1 MMKSLLL
8 IFYCLLLATPPL
20 FAQDA
25 ELAEPEPKAALTV
38 GVLQGGGSL
47 IGADIEFLLGNRIGI
62 QGGAGFIGFGAGLNY
77 HLKPSIRSSFISLQ
91 YWHQGSGE
99 TFTQSLLGPGFV
111 YRAKKL
117 FTASLG
123 LGFALEEGPSWPDDK
138 DQPPVMLTYSIG
150 IWFPMK

>member
-1 MMKSLLL
+1 MKKFIL
-8 IFYCLLLATPPL
+8 IFLCGLLVEITPL
-20 FAQDA
+20 FAQDIQSA
-25 ELAEPEPKAALTV
+25 ETEPKAALTV

-47 IGADIEFLLGNRIGI
+47 IGADIEFLLGNRVGI
-62 QGGAGFIGFGAGLNY
+62 QGGAGFVGFGAGLNY

-91 YWHQGSGE
+91 YWHQGAGE

-111 YRAKKL
+111 YRANKI

-123 LGFALEEGPSWPDDK
+123 LGFALEEGPAWPDDK

-150 IWFPMK
+150 IYFPLK